1 MIAPPRTKKAQARV
15 GGEYREG
22 ARGIVLKLEQL
33 HGYKYKQNT
42 PLPPP
47 QIIRINIYKK
57 NSLQRRLFLLFFE
70 NLVFMRFCGGVFAH
84 DADFARI
91 AAYCRIREID
101 ILRL

>member
-1 MIAPPRTKKAQARV
+1 V

-42 PLPPP
+42 PPSPA
-47 QIIRINIYKK
+47 NNSYKYIK
-57 NSLQRRLFLLFFE
+57 KSSLQRRLFLLFFE

-91 AAYCRIREID
+91 AARKSQCISFYLSSLEGRSEKR
-101 ILRL
+101 